1 MNIFESVAR
10 QRPVSLSVPGS
21 TSTVLRVRKGARQKF
36 LAGNESRGNRSGSS
50 FVLLA
55 WKWQR
60 EFIVIQGYTRSIQPK
75 FPGNIREVTPRT
87 ETRKSEQLV
96 FGTSNSGSASRDQ
109 SIRIRCFSSDFLRT
123 YGWWSRRIP
132 SLEEVSRPSSGFL
145 ASYPRGSPWRSLLH
159 PFFFRK
165 LRRVASQWSGSA
177 S

>member
-55 WKWQR
+55 WKWQ
-60 EFIVIQGYTRSIQPK
+60 FIIIIQGYTRSIQPK
-75 FPGNIREVTPRT
+75 FSGNIREVTPRT

-109 SIRIRCFSSDFLRT
+109 SSRIRCISS
-123 YGWWSRRIP
+123 
-132 SLEEVSRPSSGFL
+132 FL
-145 ASYPRGSPWRSLLH
+145 ANLRSNPDAYSRSSLLSLFRLSRVRNELF
-159 PFFFRK
+159 PKRDIPPFRK
-165 LRRVASQWSGSA
+165 L
-177 S
+177 